1 MWTNHNMNKNDVL
14 NLIDS
19 GSPYEEIKE
28 CYLNNKKLF
37 KDIYIEYKKSKKV
50 TFSLKNELY
59 NLITDP
65 LFVAD
70 VILLLIII
78 INIK

>member
-1 MWTNHNMNKNDVL
+1 MNKNDVL

-19 GSPYEEIKE
+19 GSHEEIKE

-37 KDIYIEYKKSKKV
+37 KDIYIEYKKSKKIA
-50 TFSLKNELY
+50 FSLKNELY